1 VTTVAILLAGGSGS
15 RMRRAD
21 NKVFADLLG
30 RPLLVWSVDTFV
42 RSPVVD
48 HVVLVTR
55 AGERRRVADVLVDHG
70 TDGQVHLTTGGDTRQ
85 ASEQAG
91 LSALADLDA
100 RAIDTVLIH
109 DTARPF
115 PTTALVERVTAT
127 ARDIGGAVPALALG
141 RGIHRSTD
149 GGGLIAQPD
158 DLYRVQ
164 TPQGFRARPLL
175 DAYRLAARDGFAGVD
190 TVATVQR
197 YTSVAIAA
205 VPGERDNIKVTF
217 ADDLDTARAIAA
229 RRGAASAA
237 GGDAGDASGGDA
249 EDRVPEGR

>member
-1 VTTVAILLAGGSGS
+1 VTTAAILLAGGSGS
-15 RMRRAD
+15 RMGRAD

-42 RSPVVD
+42 RSTVID

-55 AGERRRVADVLVDHG
+55 AGERRRVRDVLVDHG
-70 TDGQVHLTTGGDTRQ
+70 VDRGVHLTIGGATRQ

-100 RAIDTVLIH
+100 PSIDIVLIH

-115 PTTALVERVTAT
+115 ATAALVERVTAT
-127 ARDIGGAVPALALG
+127 ARAVGGAVPALALG
-141 RGIHRSTD
+141 PGIHRSTD
-149 GGGLIAQPD
+149 DGRLVAQPD

-164 TPQGFRARPLL
+164 TPQGLRARPLL
-175 DAYRLAARDGFAGVD
+175 DAYGRAARDGFASVD

-205 VPGERDNIKVTF
+205 VPGEPDNIKVTF
-217 ADDLDTARAIAA
+217 AGDLDAARVIAA
-229 RRGAASAA
+229 RRGA
-237 GGDAGDASGGDA
+237 
-249 EDRVPEGR
+249 RRR